1 MTFENGKGYRQ
12 WNERKNGKVISHHVP
27 VEKTKKLSA
36 YEIAVGDEVE
46 FFDGKIS
53 KLYASGLGA
62 NKIAGILQYEDG
74 IQIKKN
80 PITRRL
86 KELRIYDGDRRK
98 HTVKIDHRA
107 IEEEKD
113 ARITELERELER
125 TKYLLEV
132 SENELLN
139 LRKEHVRVRDDR
151 NESDR
156 KLRLVAEGI
165 PVVQN
170 RVPI

>member
-53 KLYASGLGA
+53 KLYTAGLGA

-80 PITRRL
+80 PVTRRL
-86 KELRIYDGDRRK
+86 KELGIYKGDRRNK
-98 HTVKIDHRA
+98 APQPVDHQT
-107 IEEEKD
+107 IVDEKN
-113 ARITELERELER
+113 AEITELRRALER
-125 TKYLLEV
+125 NAYLLEV
-132 SENELLN
+132 REGELDAC
-139 LRKEHVRVRDDR
+139 KKAYSRVHAER
-151 NESDR
+151 NESDK
-156 KLRLVAEGI
+156 KLRLIAEGI
-165 PVVQN
+165 PVVEK
-170 RVPI
+170 